1 MRGTLKLIGMRD
13 REKIDSE
20 LRLIALRRQAI
31 REQGGRPSSLEA
43 DQLLDEILAHGAG
56 TSELDS
62 FTAWETEVVAD
73 VRSRAGR
80 IRAIALRRRKVAA
93 LRRFGLFAALPLSLV
108 AVASAVVVMLAL
120 HRQDSSAQPE
130 DTPPSAATSTPA
142 AHPTPAAPKPSA
154 PAINVVD
161 AAYISVLK
169 QEGVPVPSQ
178 DYAMAQGHAVC
189 DFLAHQ
195 PNFADAVSFVQRTS
209 VWDANQSTAV
219 TAGAIASYCPQS
231 RPTTPDQ
238 ISPAYQNT
246 LSDLQAIERNLQGI
260 QGNLKDIQD
269 GLPGVPGRP

>member
-1 MRGTLKLIGMRD
+1 MRD

-31 REQGGRPSSLEA
+31 REQGGRPSSVEA
-43 DQLLDEILAHGAG
+43 DELLDEILAHGAG
-56 TSELDS
+56 TSELDP
-62 FTAWETEVVAD
+62 FAVWETEVVAAA
-73 VRSRAGR
+73 RSRASR
-80 IRAIALRRRKVAA
+80 IRAIASRRQKVAA

-108 AVASAVVVMLAL
+108 AVVAAVLVMFAL

-130 DTPPSAATSTPA
+130 DPPPSAAPFTPAAPSTPA
-142 AHPTPAAPKPSA
+142 APFTPAAPKPSA
-154 PAINVVD
+154 PAISAID
-161 AAYISVLK
+161 AAFVSVLK

-178 DYAMAQGHAVC
+178 DYVLAQGHAVC

-195 PNFADAVSFVQRTS
+195 PNFADAVGFVQRTS
-209 VWDANQSTAV
+209 VWNADQSTAV

-246 LSDLQAIERNLQGI
+246 LSDLQAIEQKLQGI

-269 GLPGVPGRP
+269 GLPGIPGRP

>member
-1 MRGTLKLIGMRD
+1 MRD

-31 REQGGRPSSLEA
+31 REQGGRPSIVEA

-56 TSELDS
+56 TSELDL
-62 FTAWETEVVAD
+62 FDALETEVVTAA
-73 VRSRAGR
+73 RSRASR
-80 IRAIALRRRKVAA
+80 LRAMVPRRHKVAA

-108 AVASAVVVMLAL
+108 AVVSAVVVMFVL
-120 HRQDSSAQPE
+120 HRQGPSAQSE
-130 DTPPSAATSTPA
+130 ESPPSAAPVTPA
-142 AHPTPAAPKPSA
+142 APSTPAAPKPSA
-154 PAINVVD
+154 PAINAVD
-161 AAYISVLK
+161 AAFISVLK

-178 DYAMAQGHAVC
+178 DYVMAQGHAVC

-195 PNFADAVSFVQRTS
+195 PNFADAVGFVQRTS
-209 VWDANQSTAV
+209 VWDADQSTAV

-246 LSDLQAIERNLQGI
+246 LSDLQAIERKLQGI
-260 QGNLKDIQD
+260 QGNLHDIQD